1 MSVQEIKNSFWRVPL
16 IALVAGWLYNT
27 CFVRIVI
34 RFYVKEPERID
45 DVAIWTSGLLL
56 VAILVVGWAILLR
69 KQTRMEVFIS
79 SSIVVVYG
87 LLLSAIQSLFGNMT
101 DSVAEV
107 LLLLNTPL
115 GLDGISIQSWILF
128 IETLCSF
135 NPIYWIAALFYTL
148 AVYIIWSKRFK
159 GFRSRLNSSLA
170 DS

>member
-115 GLDGISIQSWILF
+115 DWTVFPSSLGFYLQKHYAVSIPFIGSLHFFIPWLFILF
-128 IETLCSF
+128 GQKD
-135 NPIYWIAALFYTL
+135 
-148 AVYIIWSKRFK
+148 SKDFAQ
-159 GFRSRLNSSLA
+159 G
-170 DS
+170 